1 MYSFLCYINKHK
13 IGSVWSEKY
22 SSGSSE
28 LLFFFGAE
36 STLHKQTNLYHQ
48 KMADLAA
55 DVDVMKEAAGEAPS
69 SSPTPKPSAPSSVTP
84 STAEKD
90 RVENLVKIDN
100 LAASQYRTGN
110 FKEAAE
116 LLRRALTI
124 REEFLAPDNIDLL
137 NNVNNLAASLGRL
150 KKFDEAGE
158 LFRRVLQGREE
169 SLGSE
174 HMDTLVTA
182 NHLGVVI
189 KQQWKLLE
197 AEPLLLRALA
207 GLQKIENTLPA
218 NGLLYAE
225 AAYNYA
231 VLCVQMG
238 KRKKAAKYFGVAH
251 ERLEKALGPE
261 NPHTLDALHWEVK
274 CMKDVDFKPVA
285 AGETDSVA
293 GSSATETEKDNLL
306 GIYGKDEDDEESFVS
321 KATWVNMPGCELC
334 NRQFTTVTLV
344 RPHHCRICSR
354 CVCDQCSKMKTVTKE
369 FGITTPVRCCDMCE
383 QQGF

>member
-1 MYSFLCYINKHK
+1 
-13 IGSVWSEKY
+13 
-22 SSGSSE
+22 
-28 LLFFFGAE
+28 
-36 STLHKQTNLYHQ
+36 
-48 KMADLAA
+48 MADLVVKI
-55 DVDVMKEAAGEAPS
+55 DVGAEKEAPS
-69 SSPTPKPSAPSSVTP
+69 EDANKNPAPKSSGTPSVTP
-84 STAEKD
+84 SVAERD
-90 RVENLVKIDN
+90 RVENLLKIDN

-124 REEFLAPDNIDLL
+124 REEFLGPDDIDLL

-150 KKFDEAGE
+150 KKFQEAGDF
-158 LFRRVLQGREE
+158 FRRVLHGREE

-207 GLQKIENTLPA
+207 GLQKIESSLPA

-238 KRKKAAKYFGVAH
+238 KRKKAAKYFGIAH
-251 ERLEKALGPE
+251 QRLKKALGGE
-261 NPHTLDALHWEVK
+261 NPHTLDSLHWEVK

-293 GSSATETEKDNLL
+293 DGAAASAEGDKLL
-306 GIYGKDEDDEESFVS
+306 GIHATDEDDEESFVS

-354 CVCDQCSKMKTVTKE
+354 CVCDQCSRGKTVTKE
-369 FGITTPVRCCDMCE
+369 FGMATPVRCCDMCE